1 MLWVSCKNRDVFWIA
16 LHCMGVGRQ
25 CREGPVLG
33 TMKQSRVSFAVPV
46 ARCIGERTASS
57 NWWPFS
63 MLLASPSV
71 VTLYDQIVQLVTSR
85 QSTSSNR
92 RFLQFRYS
100 PCPIY
105 IRPKLM
111 VCGKSQVSYHIVSSY
126 SLLLLH
132 FPSSVSSLTLSYGD
146 NIFFFYVQF
155 HLLRLDRNKYNKT

>member
-1 MLWVSCKNRDVFWIA
+1 MNENKDCKLQWDAMMLWVSCKNRDVFWIA
-16 LHCMGVGRQ
+16 LHCMGVRRQ

-111 VCGKSQVSYHIVSSY
+111 VCGKSHIISYHHILY
-126 SLLLLH
+126 CFCTFLH
-132 FPSSVSSLTLSYGD
+132 RSVP
-146 NIFFFYVQF
+146 
-155 HLLRLDRNKYNKT
+155 